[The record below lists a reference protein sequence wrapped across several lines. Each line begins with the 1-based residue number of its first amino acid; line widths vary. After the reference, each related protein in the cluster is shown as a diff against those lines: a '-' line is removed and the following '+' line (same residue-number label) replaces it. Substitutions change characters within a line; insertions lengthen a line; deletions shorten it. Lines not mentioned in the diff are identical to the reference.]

1 MMRLGAT
8 GVAAA
13 SIGNLPVLADEK
25 GASDKLPKR
34 RYGRTGLEIGWLVG
48 ASDWPKELIPRAV
61 IAGVSYWHKAQV
73 WSAETLPP
81 ALKSRPRESY
91 FLECVVDRVDGDHSH
106 GKIDEERHYQ
116 FVKSRLKASGVGY
129 YDVFKFHFGYH
140 SVEEAKQNPGM
151 VRAFERLK
159 KEGLVKHL
167 AISQHHYNSIGG
179 DWAWEIMDYLA
190 EHQPYDATQ
199 FFYTY
204 GDRKEVQEWIDV
216 AKKKDIATVA
226 MKTMGGVGRA
236 ATDEQ
241 MKKLLADPKYQ
252 GSTPA
257 AAMVKWLKS
266 NENLTAAVIAT
277 RNFDQFR
284 ENKGAAAGMAMGP
297 QDHAVLTLLSGYNKG
312 LTCLLCRRVRLQLP
326 RTHRGRGHLPVR
338 AVCPGLSRPRPG
350 AERICRPDAE
360 RHVLRR
366 LRRLPA
372 DLRAG
377 DQHPRQ
383 IEGCAPAAG
392 MSDRRRD
399 RRGERPGGRPPVHH
413 RARRAAPGRRRGDRR
428 RSGPL
433 AGAEPLPGRLRPPR
447 RVGGH
452 GRGLAGGVREARRR
466 AWSQS
471 L

>member
-1 MMRLGAT
+1 MSDGAQNLSRRDMMRLGAT

-13 SIGNLPVLADEK
+13 SIANLPVLADEK
-25 GASDKLPKR
+25 AAPDKLPKR

-61 IAGVSYWHKAQV
+61 NAGVNYWHKAQR
-73 WSAETLPP
+73 WNADTLPP
-81 ALKSRPRESY
+81 ALKSLPRESY
-91 FLECVVDRVDGDHSH
+91 YLECVVDRVNGDHTR
-106 GKIDEERHYQ
+106 GRIDEEQHYQ
-116 FVKSRLKASGVGY
+116 FVKSRLKEAGVGY

-167 AISQHHYNSIGG
+167 AISQHHYNNIGG
-179 DWAWEIMDYLA
+179 DMAWEILDYLA
-190 EHQPYDATQ
+190 DHQPYEATQ

-216 AKKKDIATVA
+216 AKKKDIATIA

-236 ATDEQ
+236 AHDEKF
-241 MKKLLADPKYQ
+241 KKLLADPKYQ
-252 GSTPA
+252 GSTPG

-284 ENKGAAAGMAMGP
+284 ENVGAAASLAMGP
-297 QDHAVLTLLSGYNKG
+297 QDHAALSLLSGYNKG
-312 LTCLLCRRVRLQLP
+312 LTCLLCAAVRLQLP
-326 RTHRGRGHLPVR
+326 RTHRDFGHLPVR

-350 AERICRPDAE
+350 AEGIRRLDAE

-372 DLRAG
+372 DLLAG
-377 DQHPRQ
+377 DRHRRQ

-392 MSDRRRD
+392 M
-399 RRGERPGGRPPVHH
+399 RG
-413 RARRAAPGRRRGDRR
+413 
-428 RSGPL
+428 
-433 AGAEPLPGRLRPPR
+433 
-447 RVGGH
+447 
-452 GRGLAGGVREARRR
+452 
-466 AWSQS
+466 
-471 L
+471 